1 MISLMRRIILVTALL
16 FLWSWLAA
24 ARDGV
29 FNVVDFGAKGD
40 GQFNEAAAIQKTI
53 DACAKAGG
61 GVVLLPAGNF
71 LSGTIVL
78 RSNITLRLSAG
89 ATLWGSKH
97 MEDYAPPHLI
107 YAQDVENVAIDGG
120 GRINGNGDAFWR
132 DRSDHPY
139 FLGARPRPSP
149 LIEIVDSRDV
159 RIQDISIRNTPGWG
173 IHPLRCDGVV
183 IRGVS
188 MISHLRGP
196 NTDGIDPDSSR
207 NVRISDCYIEGGDDA
222 IVIKTVAR
230 PGQPTRPSENITVTN
245 CVMTSTS
252 NCFKLGT
259 ESTAGFKNIAI
270 TNCVM
275 FRLPHAFRAPISGI
289 AIETVDGGALDGLV
303 ASNLTMRDIGTPI
316 FIRLGNRGRGMAQ
329 PRPGILQNVS
339 ISNVVATG
347 SLIASS
353 ITGLPGHLVRRVS
366 LDNINISMK
375 GGQRKIESL
384 DVPELPEKYP
394 EAWMFGILP
403 AYGFYARHAEGLAM
417 RNVRVRWEEEDT
429 RPAMVFDDVREL
441 TLDAFQTDTA
451 TGDAPLIRLHNSS
464 GVLVRDARIPVGA
477 PLLVKVTGERSRE
490 IKIGEGFP
498 RVTRTTAAGPEVPT
512 TAIIH

>member
-1 MISLMRRIILVTALL
+1 MKTRTVFIRLL
-16 FLWSWLAA
+16 FLCPLLAA
-24 ARDGV
+24 PRDGV
-29 FNVVDFGAKGD
+29 FNVMEFGARGD
-40 GQFNEAAAIQKTI
+40 GQANDAAAIQKTI

-61 GVVLLPAGNF
+61 GVVLLPAGDF

-78 RSNITLRLSAG
+78 RGNITLRISPG
-89 ATLWGSKH
+89 ATLWGSKR

-107 YAQDVENVAIDGG
+107 YAKDAENVAIDGG
-120 GRINGNGDAFWR
+120 GRINGNGDSFWR
-132 DRSDHPY
+132 ERSGHPY
-139 FLGARPRPSP
+139 LRPMSRRPSP
-149 LIEIVDSRDV
+149 LIEIADSRAI
-159 RIQDISIRNTPGWG
+159 RIQDLSIRNTPGWG
-173 IHPLRCDGVV
+173 IHSLRSDGVV

-188 MISHLRGP
+188 LVSHLRGP
-196 NTDGIDPDSSR
+196 NTDGIDVDSSR
-207 NVRISDCYIEGGDDA
+207 NVRIADCYIEGGDDA

-230 PGQPTRPSENITVTN
+230 PGQPLRPSENITVTN

-270 TNCVM
+270 SNCVM

-289 AIETVDGGALDGLV
+289 AIESVDGGTLDGLV
-303 ASNLTMRDIGTPI
+303 ASNLTMRDVGTPI

-353 ITGLPGHLVRRVS
+353 VTGLPGHLVRRVS

-375 GGQRKIESL
+375 GGEKGIPSL

-403 AYGFYARHAEGLAM
+403 AYGFYARHVEGLTM
-417 RNVRVRWEEEDT
+417 RNVRVRWEEADA
-429 RPAMVFDDVREL
+429 RPGMVFDDVKEL
-441 TLDAFQTDTA
+441 YLDAVQTDTA
-451 TGDAPLIRLHNSS
+451 SGDAPLVRLHNANGAFLRGARVPS
-464 GVLVRDARIPVGA
+464 GAQ
-477 PLLVKVTGERSRE
+477 LLVKVTGEQSRE
-490 IKIGEGFP
+490 IKIADAFP
-498 RVTRTTAAGPEVPT
+498 GSAKPVVAGPEVPA